1 MADKTNHQED
11 KLLHALKQVEEQA
24 AALPG
29 ERERYEAINR
39 TAVRSPELVQGR
51 VTLERVREHPH
62 VRLYLDAANEH
73 LKLLGYTEHG
83 MRHAGLVGNIAA
95 NVLAR
100 LDYPPRQAELAAISG
115 LLHDIG
121 NLINREMHGQAG
133 ALMAK
138 DILLDLGMDI
148 TEVTTVMGA
157 IGNHEE
163 ERGHAISPIA
173 AALILADKAD
183 VHRSRVHN
191 PNPETFDIH
200 DRVNYAA
207 THSFLRV
214 LPDTKRIIL
223 EITIDTTI
231 ASVMDYFEIFLSRM
245 IMCRRAAEFLGCQFG
260 LEINESMLL

>member
-1 MADKTNHQED
+1 MADKVKQQEER
-11 KLLHALKQVEEQA
+11 LVRSLRQAEEQSVAPPGEEERQAALA
-24 AALPG
+24 AAPSALAPD
-29 ERERYEAINR
+29 
-39 TAVRSPELVQGR
+39 R
-51 VTLERVREHPH
+51 VTVEGVREHPH
-62 VRLYLDAANEH
+62 VRPFLDAANQH
-73 LKLLGYTEHG
+73 LRLLGFTEHG
-83 MRHAGLVGNIAA
+83 LRHAGLVGAIAS

-100 LDYPPRQAELAAISG
+100 LGYPQRQAELAAIAG

-138 DILLDLGMDI
+138 DILVDLNMEIG
-148 TEVTTVMGA
+148 EVVAVMGA

-183 VHRSRVHN
+183 VHRSRVHSTD
-191 PNPETFDIH
+191 PATFDIH

-214 LPDTKRIIL
+214 IPETRRITL
-223 EITIDTTI
+223 EITIDTSI
-231 ASVMDYFEIFLSRM
+231 AAVMDYFEIFLSRM
-245 IMCRRAAEFLGCQFG
+245 IMCRRAAEFLGCRFG
-260 LEINESMLL
+260 LEINQIMLV

>member
-1 MADKTNHQED
+1 MGDKIKRQED
-11 KLLHALKQVEEQA
+11 MLLHTLKKVEEQNGTP
-24 AALPG
+24 PG
-29 ERERYEAINR
+29 ERERRAALDNG
-39 TAVRSPELVQGR
+39 TAPPAELLPGR
-51 VTLERVREHPH
+51 VTIERVREHPH
-62 VRLYLDAANEH
+62 VRPFLDAANEH

-83 MRHAGLVGNIAA
+83 VRHAGLVGAIAA

-100 LDYPPRQAELAAISG
+100 LDYPPRQAELAAIAG

-138 DILLDLGMDI
+138 DILLDLHVDLR
-148 TEVTTVMGA
+148 EVTAVMGA

-191 PNPETFDIH
+191 LDPETFDIH

-214 LPDTKRIIL
+214 SPEAKRINL

-245 IMCRRAAEFLGCQFG
+245 IMCRRAAEFLGCRFG
-260 LEINESMLL
+260 LEINQSMLI

>member
-1 MADKTNHQED
+1 MTNKAKQHEEA
-11 KLLHALKQVEEQA
+11 LLQTLRQVEERA
-24 AALPG
+24 VVPPG
-29 ERERYEAINR
+29 ERERQAALAEA
-39 TAVRSPELVQGR
+39 APPPAELLPGRITIVQ
-51 VTLERVREHPH
+51 VREHPH
-62 VRLYLDAANEH
+62 VRAFLDAANQN

-83 MRHAGLVGNIAA
+83 VRHAGLVGAIAA

-100 LDYPPRQAELAAISG
+100 LGYPPRQAELAAIAG

-138 DILLDLGMDI
+138 DILLDMGMEI
-148 TEVTTVMGA
+148 AEVIPVMGA

-191 PNPETFDIH
+191 PDPETFDIH

-214 LPDTKRIIL
+214 VPEAHRISL
-223 EITIDTTI
+223 EITIDTSI

-245 IMCRRAAEFLGCQFG
+245 IMCRRAAEFLGCRFG
-260 LEINESMLL
+260 LEINQSMLV

>member
-1 MADKTNHQED
+1 MPDAINYHEEQLLKT
-11 KLLHALKQVEEQA
+11 LKQVEERTA
-24 AALPG
+24 TPPG
-29 ERERYEAINR
+29 EHERHEAI
-39 TAVRSPELVQGR
+39 AEPEARPQELRPDR
-51 VTLERVREHPH
+51 VTVERVREHPY
-62 VRLYLDAANEH
+62 VRVYLDAANTH

-83 MRHAGLVGNIAA
+83 IRHAGLVGRIAA
-95 NVLAR
+95 NVLSR
-100 LDYPPRQAELAAISG
+100 LGYPPRQVELAAISG

-138 DILLDLGMDI
+138 DILLELGMDI
-148 TEVTTVMGA
+148 GEVVVVMGA

-183 VHRSRVHN
+183 VHRSRVHTSDRA
-191 PNPETFDIH
+191 TFDIH

>member
-1 MADKTNHQED
+1 MAEKIKQHED
-11 KLLHALKQVEEQA
+11 ALLQTLRQVEEQA
-24 AALPG
+24 VEPPG
-29 ERERYEAINR
+29 ERERRAALAEA
-39 TAVRSPELVQGR
+39 AAQPPELLPDRITIEQ
-51 VTLERVREHPH
+51 VREHPH
-62 VRLYLDAANEH
+62 VRPFLDAANQH
-73 LKLLGYTEHG
+73 LRLLGYTEHG
-83 MRHAGLVGNIAA
+83 LRHAGLVGAIAA
-95 NVLAR
+95 NVLSR
-100 LDYPPRQAELAAISG
+100 LSYPPRQAELAAIAG

-138 DILLDLGMDI
+138 DILLGLGMEI
-148 TEVTTVMGA
+148 AEVIAVIGA
-157 IGNHEE
+157 VGNHEE

-191 PNPETFDIH
+191 PDPETFDIH

-214 LPDTKRIIL
+214 AAETQRITL
-223 EITIDTTI
+223 EITIDTSI

-245 IMCRRAAEFLGCQFG
+245 IMCRRAAEFLGCRFG
-260 LEINESMLL
+260 LEINQSMLV

>member
-1 MADKTNHQED
+1 MAEKIKQHED
-11 KLLHALKQVEEQA
+11 ALLHSLRQVEEQA
-24 AALPG
+24 VVPPG
-29 ERERYEAINR
+29 ERERQAALAEA
-39 TAVRSPELVQGR
+39 AAQPAELAPDR
-51 VTLERVREHPH
+51 VTIDRVRDHPH
-62 VRLYLDAANEH
+62 VRPFLDAANQH
-73 LKLLGYTEHG
+73 LRLLGYTEHG
-83 MRHAGLVGNIAA
+83 LRHAGLVGAIAA
-95 NVLAR
+95 NVLGR
-100 LDYPPRQAELAAISG
+100 LGYPPRQAELAAIAG

-138 DILLDLGMDI
+138 DILLDLGMEI
-148 TEVTTVMGA
+148 SEVIPIMGA
-157 IGNHEE
+157 VGNHEE

-214 LPDTKRIIL
+214 VAETQRITL
-223 EITIDTTI
+223 EITIDTSI

-245 IMCRRAAEFLGCQFG
+245 IMCRRAAEFLGCRFG
-260 LEINESMLL
+260 LEINQSMLV

>member
-1 MADKTNHQED
+1 MQMNDRVKQQED
-11 KLLHALKQVEEQA
+11 ALVRSLRQAEEQTA
-24 AALPG
+24 TPPG
-29 ERERYEAINR
+29 ERERQAALAAAPSALPLDRI
-39 TAVRSPELVQGR
+39 TI
-51 VTLERVREHPH
+51 ERVREHPQ
-62 VRLYLDAANEH
+62 VRPFLDAANQH
-73 LKLLGYTEHG
+73 LRLLGFTEHG
-83 MRHAGLVGNIAA
+83 LRHAGLVGAIAS

-100 LDYPPRQAELAAISG
+100 LGYPQRQAELAAIAG

-138 DILLDLGMDI
+138 DILLDLGMEI
-148 TEVTTVMGA
+148 GEVVAVMGA

-183 VHRSRVHN
+183 VHRSRVHTTD
-191 PNPETFDIH
+191 PAAFDLH

-214 LPDTKRIIL
+214 VPESKRITL

-231 ASVMDYFEIFLSRM
+231 AAVMDYFEIFLSRM
-245 IMCRRAAEFLGCQFG
+245 IMCRRAAEFLGCRFG
-260 LEINESMLL
+260 LEINQSMLV